1 MVVDLTLACVQETN
15 GRIEYM
21 EGDIM
26 ISRSPTVHP
35 GDARMVR
42 AVGQLNPATAPSG
55 LRALRNCVVFSCQG
69 MRVVLSVPQC

>member
-1 MVVDLTLACVQETN
+1 
-15 GRIEYM
+15 M

-42 AVGQLNPATAPSG
+42 AVGQLPATAPQG

-69 MRVVLSVPQC
+69 MRIIIGCIDSINLIKLRPSLTAVYVGRW